1 MTKIK
6 ICGLRT
12 AQEAIAAREMG
23 ADFLGFIFVPGTKR
37 CLESGYAKSEI
48 AKLKESPSSNQHYK
62 TVGLFA
68 DQPIETVN
76 SIATECNLD
85 IVQLC
90 GGESLTYCNAV
101 AKAVIKSVHIKDSG
115 TQEDRR
121 HLVAKLKQLE
131 NNGYLVTLDRFQKG
145 EFGGTGTIFD
155 WEVAQNLAINHQFLL
170 AGGLT
175 PENVALAINKIKP
188 WGVDVSS
195 GVETHGKK
203 DIKKIA
209 EFIHAVRL
217 L

>member
-23 ADFLGFIFVPGTKR
+23 ADFLGFVFVPSAKR
-37 CLESGYAKSEI
+37 CLEPTYAKSEI
-48 AKLKESPSSNQHYK
+48 AELKESPSSNHHYK

-76 SIATECNLD
+76 RIADECNLD

-90 GGESLTYCNAV
+90 GNESLDYCKTV

-115 TQEDRR
+115 TQEDNC
-121 HLVAKLKQLE
+121 HLTVKLKQLE
-131 NNGYLVTLDRFQKG
+131 DHGYLVTLDRFQNG
-145 EFGGTGTIFD
+145 EYGGTGTPFD
-155 WEVAQNLAINHQFLL
+155 WKVAQNLAINHQFLL

-175 PENVALAINKIKP
+175 PGNVGLAISKIKP

-195 GVETHGKK
+195 GIETDGKK
-203 DIKKIA
+203 DVKKIA
-209 EFIHAVRL
+209 EFIHAVRVL
-217 L
+217 